1 MVPRTASAI
10 EGTASRWRPAASI
23 GAVFLPV
30 AWTVFVV
37 LALISFGMIA
47 AYWLDVQDRR
57 DLSIRR
63 RIGYSLATVAFPLT
77 IPIYALAGGAGW
89 PRPLRI
95 AAFVPPVAL
104 ALFLAFLFGLI
115 R

>member
-1 MVPRTASAI
+1 ML
-10 EGTASRWRPAASI
+10 
-23 GAVFLPV
+23 LPL
-30 AWTVFVV
+30 AWTVFVI
-37 LALISFGMIA
+37 LALISFGIIA

-57 DLSIRR
+57 DLSRR
-63 RIGYSLATVAFPLT
+63 WRIGLSLATVAFPVT

-89 PRPLRI
+89 PPPLRV

-104 ALFLAFLFGLI
+104 VLFLAFLFGVI

>member
-1 MVPRTASAI
+1 M
-10 EGTASRWRPAASI
+10 
-23 GAVFLPV
+23 FLPL

-57 DLSIRR
+57 DLSRR
-63 RIGYSLATVAFPLT
+63 RRVGYSLATVAFPVT

-89 PRPLRI
+89 PQPLRI
-95 AAFVPPVAL
+95 AAFVPPIAL
-104 ALFLAFLFGLI
+104 ALFVAFLFGVI

>member
-1 MVPRTASAI
+1 M
-10 EGTASRWRPAASI
+10 
-23 GAVFLPV
+23 FLPL

-47 AYWLDVQDRR
+47 AYWLDVQDRG
-57 DLSIRR
+57 DLSLRR
-63 RIGYSLATVAFPLT
+63 RIGLSLAAIAFPVT

-89 PRPLRI
+89 PRPLRV

-104 ALFLAFLFGLI
+104 ALFFAFLFGVI
-115 R
+115 H

>member
-1 MVPRTASAI
+1 ML
-10 EGTASRWRPAASI
+10 
-23 GAVFLPV
+23 LPL

-57 DLSIRR
+57 DLSLRR
-63 RIGYSLATVAFPLT
+63 RIGYSLATIAFPVT

-89 PRPLRI
+89 PRPLRV
-95 AAFVPPVAL
+95 AAFLPPIAL

>member
-1 MVPRTASAI
+1 M
-10 EGTASRWRPAASI
+10 
-23 GAVFLPV
+23 LPV
-30 AWTVFVV
+30 VWTIFAVCAVGGFIT
-37 LALISFGMIA
+37 LA

-57 DLSIRR
+57 DLSRR
-63 RIGYSLATVAFPLT
+63 RRVGYSLATVAFPVT

-95 AAFVPPVAL
+95 AAFVPPIAL
-104 ALFLAFLFGLI
+104 ALFVAFLFGVI